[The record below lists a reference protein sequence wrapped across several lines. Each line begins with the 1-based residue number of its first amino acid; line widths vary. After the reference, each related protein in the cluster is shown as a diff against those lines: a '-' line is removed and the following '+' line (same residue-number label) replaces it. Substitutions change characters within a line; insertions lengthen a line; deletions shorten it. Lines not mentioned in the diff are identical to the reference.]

1 MAIRI
6 AIILNNEIEG
16 YSPVDREDIPW
27 IDDSF
32 EADRNGSR
40 QSLRAPTY
48 TRSSDDIDLV
58 TLRDYRW
65 LQYANTSK

>member
-48 TRSSDDIDLV
+48 TRSSDEIDLV